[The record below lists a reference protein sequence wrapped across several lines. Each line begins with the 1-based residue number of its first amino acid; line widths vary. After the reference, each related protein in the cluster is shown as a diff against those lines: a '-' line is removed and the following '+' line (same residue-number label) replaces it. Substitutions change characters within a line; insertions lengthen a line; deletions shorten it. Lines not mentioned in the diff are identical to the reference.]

1 MTESDVRSPTPHLPL
16 YSKARHFLRI
26 LDGVSYTLYCSTYD
40 QIWEQRGS
48 PQQQVEWTDPDSWI
62 PERLNGQERDLALR
76 IWRESNRKLNPR
88 YLRGTWY
95 LSTKHELLTRDAQD
109 VLRITE
115 RGQQFLTEPEG
126 QVVAEIDNYEGILSI
141 LRLVAELGPG
151 KRGDLLP
158 DYTTYCRTFTTYRS
172 EIVIKTSLSDRLVNL
187 VGRGYVL
194 RRAQTYEITEAGLAY
209 LDKYSP
215 LIPGRPA
222 GDKQSGIRRLG
233 KEMTQEA
240 REQLSQYLATIDPF
254 KFEALIKFLLE
265 EMNYTEVETTS
276 PTNDK
281 GVDVVANI
289 ELGIS
294 SVREVVQV
302 KRHRGNIN
310 RTVLDQLRGSLH
322 RFDAVRGTIITTGGF
337 SKGTVH
343 AAFERGAA
351 PITLIDGEKLLDL
364 MVQYEIGVT
373 KKSVEYLEFDD
384 SKLTQFEMEEA
395 EEAEV

>member
-26 LDGVSYTLYCSTYD
+26 LDGVPYTLYRSTYD

-88 YLRGTWY
+88 YLRGTWS

-109 VLRITE
+109 ILRITE

-240 REQLSQYLATIDPF
+240 REQLSQYLANIDPF

-337 SKGTVH
+337 SKGTVQ

-364 MVQYEIGVT
+364 MVQYEIGVS

-384 SKLTQFEMEEA
+384 SKLIQFELEEL
-395 EEAEV
+395 EEGEV

>member
-1 MTESDVRSPTPHLPL
+1 MTESDVRSLTPHFPV
-16 YSKARHFLRI
+16 YPNARHFLRI
-26 LDGVSYTLYCSTYD
+26 LDGVHYTLYRSMDD

-76 IWRESNRKLNPR
+76 IWRESNRRLNPR

-126 QVVAEIDNYEGILSI
+126 QVVAEIDNYESILSI

-158 DYTTYCRTFTTYRS
+158 DYATYCRTFTTYHS
-172 EIVIKTSLSDRLVNL
+172 EVVIKGSLYDRLVNL
-187 VGRGYVL
+187 IERGYVT
-194 RRAQTYEITEAGLAY
+194 RRSQTYEITDAGLAY
-209 LDKYSP
+209 LDTYSH

-222 GDKQSGIRRLG
+222 GDKQSGTRRLA

-240 REQLSQYLATIDPF
+240 REQLSEYLANMDSY

-265 EMNYTEVETTS
+265 EMGYTEVETTS
-276 PTNDK
+276 PTYDK

-373 KKSVEYLEFDD
+373 KKSIEYLEFDD
-384 SKLTQFEMEEA
+384 SKLIQFELEEL